1 MTTIH
6 NFHRVTRRDPCP
18 VCGADSWCMVSRDGY
33 AALCMR
39 EIDSADGTH
48 REMSDGTPYGFHWLS
63 SPPSGASTERYKPD
77 ADTTP
82 TADANT
88 LHSVYSALLDALA
101 LSPAHRAALAARGL
115 SAAAIDT
122 YGYRTMP
129 PYGQRKRVLA
139 QVKSALNNIIPDHIP
154 GIWRGKLSG
163 VEGIVIPVRD
173 TQGRVIA
180 CKIRADDSKDGGK
193 YRWLSSTSDDGP
205 GPGAPCHVP
214 LYPLSDNALA
224 RVTEGPLKAD
234 IATHLSGLHTL
245 GIASCTSAR
254 SAVAVLKAL
263 NATTVRVALD
273 ADMRS
278 NPHVARGLALAVKV
292 YREAGF
298 TVEIETWDPS
308 SAKGIDDAL
317 SAGVA
322 LSVHA
327 GDAVDRVVS
336 EACEGSA
343 KGKAKPTTPTT
354 ERVAPMRASA
364 GEAAPSHGVLSD
376 SNPKCFDRGD
386 AVEIAHALIDELT
399 AESVKSTEGADHADS
414 VVYDRGSFY
423 VYDTAHGIYTE
434 RTQSELFQRV
444 SRYAGSIVGPKDKAL
459 SLSDR
464 DIRGAIHA
472 ASQLV
477 YRRDFFDSA
486 PRGVVFAN
494 GFVTV
499 RDGAVTILPHSPAHR
514 AAHAIAC
521 EYTGAPTDDDIDLWL
536 RTMREVF
543 RRPIEDEKGN
553 LTGIDEYDTD
563 RCMDLFQEFAG
574 AALMGYATSYAACLV
589 LQGDGNDGKSTLLHV
604 LRALFPASSISSIP
618 PQSWSRGFLL
628 AGLAGKRL
636 NVVSELPSQD
646 LMDSERFK
654 AVVSGDTLTAERK
667 HQDPFTTAFEAG
679 HVFAANTL
687 MSTRDQTRGFWRRF
701 VVIPCM
707 RQFADDEVVRDHH
720 KTIIAREL
728 SGIAAWAIE
737 GAARLARQGAYTN
750 PESVK
755 KAKDDWQKESDQMR
769 QWVEDC
775 CVPLPRDAPARDES
789 TIETLYAC
797 YRAWSVTTGHPALAR
812 NKVAQRLKGLGYA
825 HHTKMARLYRLRL
838 NERWEKIMA
847 ERSEREQNGEK
858 GLTYG
863 RKPVYPSN

>member
-1 MTTIH
+1 
-6 NFHRVTRRDPCP
+6 
-18 VCGADSWCMVSRDGY
+18 MVSRDGY
-33 AALCMR
+33 AAICMR
-39 EIDSADGTH
+39 DTDSFDGTS
-48 REMSDGTPYGFHWLS
+48 RELSNGQPYGFHWLS
-63 SPPSGASTERYKPD
+63 SPPSGASFERYKPTD
-77 ADTTP
+77 IDAPTNAPADT
-82 TADANT
+82 
-88 LHSVYSALLDALA
+88 LHRVYSALLDALA
-101 LSPAHRAALAARGL
+101 LSPAHRTNLTARGL
-115 SAAAIDT
+115 SGAAIDT

-129 PYGQRKRVLA
+129 PSGQRKRVLA
-139 QVKSALNNIIPDHIP
+139 QVKSVLGDMPDGVP
-154 GIWRGKLSG
+154 GLWRGKLYG
-163 VEGIVIPVRD
+163 TEGIVIPVRD
-173 TQGRVIA
+173 TMGRIIA
-180 CKIRADDSKDGGK
+180 CKIRSDDTKDAK

-214 LYPLSDNALA
+214 LYPLSDSITGVV

-234 IATHLSGLHTL
+234 LATHLSGLHTL

-254 SAVAVLKAL
+254 SAIDALRAL
-263 NATTVRVALD
+263 NAREVIVALD
-273 ADMRS
+273 ADFRS
-278 NPHVARGLALAVKV
+278 NPHVAKGLALAVKV
-292 YREAGF
+292 YREAGL
-298 TVEIETWDPS
+298 TVCVETWDPS

-317 SAGVA
+317 MAHVT
-322 LSVHA
+322 LTRHE

-336 EACEGSA
+336 GACEGSA
-343 KGKAKPTTPTT
+343 KGKAKPTMSTTPTT

-364 GEAAPSHGVLSD
+364 GETAPSHGVLSD

-707 RQFADDEVVRDHH
+707 RQFADDEVKRDHH

-737 GAARLARQGAYTN
+737 GAARLARQGAYTS

-769 QWVEDC
+769 QWAEDC
-775 CVPLPRDAPARDES
+775 CVPLPKDAPAREES